1 MSIQGTAESYIEL
14 RGELKIP
21 EAIQGKSAYEIAVA
35 HGFEGTEEE
44 WLASFTEE
52 ATKEADRAKAE
63 ADRAKAEADGAKA
76 VVDESI
82 ANALEPYAS
91 IYKGEVEDEEEVTYN
106 GESEDIGSGTGLPD
120 VTEADNGKILQVVDG
135 MWTATEL
142 PVYNGEVI

>member
-1 MSIQGTAESYIEL
+1 MSNVL
-14 RGELKIP
+14 RGTVTNPDVIY
-21 EAIQGKSAYEIAVA
+21 GKSAYEIAVA

-44 WLASFTEE
+44 WLKAYTEE
-52 ATKEADRAKAE
+52 ATAEAEAHADRAEEAAATAKTE

-106 GESEDIGSGTGLPD
+106 GETEDIEIIVAYNGESEDI
-120 VTEADNGKILQVVDG
+120 
-135 MWTATEL
+135 
-142 PVYNGEVI
+142 